1 MLDYS
6 SADVT
11 VNGLKLHYYRTGGD
25 KPALVLAHGITDDGL
40 CWLSVAEAL
49 AAEYDIVM
57 VDARG
62 HGKSD
67 APADGYTLRNLGSE
81 LAALVYALGLQK
93 PVVLGHSMGAIT
105 TLVLAGLF
113 PDLPRAIMLED
124 PPSFWM
130 AHERPARSDDFI
142 AGFSGWM
149 HSLKRK
155 THQELLDEGHAQSPG
170 WPEADFVPWANSKQR
185 FDTKIT
191 GLINPPD
198 LVSIDFPALLGKIT
212 CPALFI
218 AADPALGAA
227 SSPED
232 ILRIRECMPHLQVET
247 IAQAGHNIRRDRYA
261 EYMQAVRRFLAG
273 LS

>member
-1 MLDYS
+1 MLNYS
-6 SADVT
+6 SAAVT

-25 KPALVLAHGITDDGL
+25 KPPLVLAHGITDDGL

-49 AAEYDIVM
+49 ADRFDVVM

-67 APADGYTLRNLGSE
+67 APEDGYTLRNLGSE
-81 LAALVYALGLQK
+81 LAGLVMALGLQK
-93 PVVLGHSMGAIT
+93 PVVLGHSMGAVT

-113 PDLPRAIMLED
+113 PEMPRAIMLED
-124 PPSFWM
+124 PPAFWM

-155 THQELLDEGHAQSPG
+155 THADLLEEGRTQSPG
-170 WPEADFVPWANSKQR
+170 WPEADFEPWANSKQR
-185 FDTKIT
+185 FSLKIT

-198 LVSIDFPALLGKIT
+198 LVSIDFPALLQSIT

-218 AADPALGAA
+218 AADPSLGAA
-227 SSPED
+227 SAPQD
-232 ILRIRECMPHLQVET
+232 IERIREYMPQLQVQP
-247 IAQAGHNIRRDRYA
+247 IAQAGHNIRREQFA
-261 EYMQAVRRFLAG
+261 HYMQAVEGFLAQLG
-273 LS
+273 